1 VLHGGTVSPRPASGG
16 VAGVGFRLLHSG
28 SAEQRA
34 FDLPDPSGTGI
45 YQDRCASWPGS
56 PCASAVWPG
65 RVSLNGCKGIYQQES
80 FLNATASGE
89 IYRLTCQ
96 MSAIGVY
103 GKVGRTPRYKREGI
117 GAWLRSRSRS
127 CRWGYPYV
135 RQGLGSGSLTGSEY
149 RQRKTQQGR
158 RLRSAQPRRRSMRTR
173 SPVPSA

>member
-1 VLHGGTVSPRPASGG
+1 M
-16 VAGVGFRLLHSG
+16 
-28 SAEQRA
+28 
-34 FDLPDPSGTGI
+34 
-45 YQDRCASWPGS
+45 
-56 PCASAVWPG
+56 
-65 RVSLNGCKGIYQQES
+65 
-80 FLNATASGE
+80 ASGE

-158 RLRSAQPRRRSMRTR
+158 TQVYLDRLPRDRTGQSGAALGNGSARVLVIIRRGG
-173 SPVPSA
+173 